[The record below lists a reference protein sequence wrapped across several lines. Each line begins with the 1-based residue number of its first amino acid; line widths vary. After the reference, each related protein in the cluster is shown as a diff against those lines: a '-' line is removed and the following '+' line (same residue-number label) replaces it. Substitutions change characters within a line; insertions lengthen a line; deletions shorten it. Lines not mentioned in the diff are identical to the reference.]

1 MTTIYA
7 IQNKKDNSFVNVNGN
22 MFFTTRTIARVAR
35 ATLVGNDYR
44 IVVAE
49 INDWKTAK

>member
-1 MTTIYA
+1 MKTIYA
-7 IQNKKDNSFVNVNGN
+7 IQNKKDNTFVNVNGK
-22 MFFTTRTIARVAR
+22 MFFTTRDNARTAR

-49 INDWKTAK
+49 IYDWKTAK